1 MTQLPDLMTIQQVA
15 DYLQVSISTVRR
27 MLDDGRLPSVKIG
40 RARRIPKEA
49 VSELVSKG
57 LEQWPEKW
65 PRREEC

>member
-27 MLDDGRLPSVKIG
+27 MLDDGRLPSVKLG

-49 VSELVSKG
+49 VAELVRKG
-57 LEQWPEKW
+57 LEQWPEK
-65 PRREEC
+65 

>member
-27 MLDDGRLPSVKIG
+27 MLDDGRLPSVKLG

-49 VSELVSKG
+49 VAELVRKG
-57 LEQWPEKW
+57 LEQWPGK
-65 PRREEC
+65 